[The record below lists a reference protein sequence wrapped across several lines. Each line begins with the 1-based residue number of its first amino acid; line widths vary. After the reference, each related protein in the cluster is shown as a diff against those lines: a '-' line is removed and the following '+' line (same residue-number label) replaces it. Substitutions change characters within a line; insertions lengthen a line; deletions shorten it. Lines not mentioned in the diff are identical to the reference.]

1 MGDAEIGCGQG
12 GPGQI
17 GLLEASRA
25 EFTAFVGG
33 GVIGRD
39 GFGVPQQNKSVHG
52 RNTCARR
59 QALKRPQRAL
69 VKAYGTC

>member
-1 MGDAEIGCGQG
+1 
-12 GPGQI
+12 
-17 GLLEASRA
+17 
-25 EFTAFVGG
+25 
-33 GVIGRD
+33 
-39 GFGVPQQNKSVHG
+39 VPQQNKSVHG